1 MFKNTLAQDSGF
13 QLRVSFNL
21 KNISNVGGKRAQI
34 WLTSTIDG
42 KRIRIYT
49 RQLVAPD
56 YWVKSNRSDAKG
68 GGSVREDA
76 SLGRATVEANK
87 KINAEL
93 KRILHYCQDYVNE
106 VSNTNILTS
115 SESLT
120 HSASNFKNYIEDR
133 ILRRNMDYKLSPE
146 EFIQKIIERKRVS
159 VNKNTGRTL
168 SGGTIYNHKNALQR
182 LISFCSEKHLPFTW
196 AIFTEEF
203 EDNFTAWM
211 NEKGFTPNTIASQYS
226 IIKVWLKEADKRGLI
241 ENKAYQHYST
251 LCHDVDNIYL
261 SEEEINKLYEL
272 DLSDKEINSQ
282 SKLEETRDLFII
294 GCWTG
299 LRYSDYASFPKIS
312 SEDDTFRIRCHKTN
326 GAVTIPI
333 HPKVKAIYKK
343 YDGNLPKPI
352 DRGKALKNIRYCAR
366 LANINTPIT
375 LSRTIGGRNREI
387 TKDKCEYIMNH
398 TARRSFATNMYL
410 KGVPPISIMS
420 VTGHTTESNFMKYI
434 KISGEE
440 HAKIVAKA
448 FN

>member
-1 MFKNTLAQDSGF
+1 MIQNLDTL
-13 QLRVSFNL
+13 LRVNFNL
-21 KNISNVGGKRAQI
+21 KDISRVGGNRSQI
-34 WLTSTIDG
+34 WLSTTING
-42 KRIRIYT
+42 ERVRIYT
-49 RQLVAPD
+49 RQLVNPEH
-56 YWVKSNRSDAKG
+56 WIKSSRNEIG
-68 GGSVREDA
+68 GGYAREDN
-76 SLGRATVEANK
+76 SLGRVIAKTNK
-87 KINAEL
+87 TINTEL
-93 KRILHYCQDYVNE
+93 KRILGYCQDYINL
-106 VSNTNILTS
+106 VSSVHLQTS
-115 SESLT
+115 SNALT
-120 HSASNFKNYIEDR
+120 HSASNFKKYIEDR
-133 ILRRNMDYKLSPE
+133 IIGRNMDSKSTPE
-146 EFIQKIIERKRVS
+146 EFIQRIIEHKKIS
-159 VNKNTGRTL
+159 VNKHTRRTL

-182 LISFCSEKHLPFTW
+182 LQSFCSEKHLAFTW
-196 AIFTEEF
+196 TIFTEEF

-226 IIKVWLKEADKRGLI
+226 IIKVWLKEADKKGLI

-251 LCHDVDNIYL
+251 SCHDVDNIYL

-299 LRYSDYASFPKIS
+299 LRYSDYASFPQIS
-312 SEDDTFRIRCHKTN
+312 SEDDTFRVRCHKTN
-326 GAVTIPI
+326 EAVTIPI
-333 HPKVKAIYKK
+333 HPIVKAIYKK

-420 VTGHTTESNFMKYI
+420 VTGHSTESNFMKYI
-434 KISGEE
+434 KVSGEE